1 MSERGFGLT
10 RKVLQ
15 TFALSVTRK
24 SCPSVQKP
32 NSKKWCQKFLKK
44 YKLSLRTPNSLQRSR
59 VAVSSQE
66 TIDEYFKLLDST
78 INKLDLQDKPSQI
91 WNADEA
97 GFGKETDQIKQKI
110 ISPTGT
116 KNPYRQQMTDYEHI
130 TLLAC
135 ASAAGGFMPN
145 MLIFT
150 KSLPCGR
157 YASEMPKDW
166 LYATAENGYI
176 TRDLFENWFEKVF
189 IPSIGLRRPNLLIID
204 NHSSHLS
211 IPVIDMAIE
220 HNIEILGLPPHT
232 AHFLQPL
239 DQIFH
244 QLRSGYSE
252 LALNIGLVKADMV
265 IKKNTFAI
273 VLQQAQDKAWSPHV
287 IKQGFRKTGLY
298 PLNSTAIDKSFIRPN
313 PTTTIQTEDPS
324 LKNVE
329 TTLNDTCKTCGRA
342 ITNPLVKAGLVDK
355 DLHDILVL
363 EDITK
368 SDKPNNKR
376 LTGARIYT
384 GQEMR
389 DELKR
394 KAEEQKEKEEGLKQR
409 KAIAEDDEDDE
420 MFTCGVCATRGKKT
434 DEQNG
439 ILWVGCDRDGC
450 PLNWYHYDCL
460 SRDDQL
466 TIDMSLLFSEVKW
479 LCPVCVEEE

>member
-1 MSERGFGLT
+1 M
-10 RKVLQ
+10 
-15 TFALSVTRK
+15 
-24 SCPSVQKP
+24 
-32 NSKKWCQKFLKK
+32 W
-44 YKLSLRTPNSLQRSR
+44 TPNSLQRSR

-66 TIDEYFKLLDST
+66 TIDDYFKLLDST
-78 INKLDLQDKPSQI
+78 INKLNLQDKPSQI

-150 KSLPCGR
+150 KSLPSGR

-220 HNIEILGLPPHT
+220 HSVEILGLPPHT
-232 AHFLQPL
+232 SHFLQPL

-244 QLRSGYSE
+244 PLRSGYSE
-252 LALNIGLVKADMV
+252 LALNIGLVKADM
-265 IKKNTFAI
+265 
-273 VLQQAQDKAWSPHV
+273 AQDKAWSPHV

-298 PLNSTAIDKSFIRPN
+298 PLDSTAIDKSFIRPN
-313 PTTTIQTEDPS
+313 PTTTIQTDDPS
-324 LKNVE
+324 VENNE
-329 TTLNDTCKTCGRA
+329 TTSNDTCKTCGRTT
-342 ITNPLVKAGLVDK
+342 TNPLVKAGLVDK

-363 EDITK
+363 GISLSQTK
-368 SDKPNNKR
+368 Q
-376 LTGARIYT
+376 I
-384 GQEMR
+384 
-389 DELKR
+389 
-394 KAEEQKEKEEGLKQR
+394 
-409 KAIAEDDEDDE
+409 
-420 MFTCGVCATRGKKT
+420 KK
-434 DEQNG
+434 G
-439 ILWVGCDRDGC
+439 
-450 PLNWYHYDCL
+450 
-460 SRDDQL
+460 
-466 TIDMSLLFSEVKW
+466 
-479 LCPVCVEEE
+479 